1 MYQIILN
8 ALKAK
13 FQGVSDNILSR
24 IATKLA
30 KTATTQ
36 EQVTT
41 AVEGVTLQQVID
53 SYADHRAT
61 EATQTA
67 IQNYES
73 KYGLKDGEKVQS
85 VTQGGAPIQ
94 TGQPTVQTTATG
106 GSNDTPEWAKQ
117 LIEQNK
123 TLTERI
129 AKMEGQ
135 NTTASRKQKL
145 NEVISKL
152 PEKLR
157 KPYERIT
164 LDSMTDEDFN
174 TLVTEVTT
182 EVEGIA
188 NDINSKGAVF
198 GRPTS
203 SQGGGTSGNELTKE
217 QQDAIAH
224 RDSVNKTEGQPF

>member
-13 FQGVSDNILSR
+13 FQGVSDAVLSR
-24 IATKLA
+24 IANKLA
-30 KTATTQ
+30 KTVTSQ
-36 EQVTT
+36 EQVATS
-41 AVEGVTLQQVID
+41 VEGVTLQQVID

-61 EATQTA
+61 EAQQTA
-67 IQNYES
+67 VQNYES
-73 KYGLKDGEKVQS
+73 KYGLKDGEKVTP
-85 VTQGGAPIQ
+85 VTVQQQG
-94 TGQPTVQTTATG
+94 GQPTGGQPTQPTAGATE
-106 GSNDTPEWAKQ
+106 TPEWAKQ

-123 TLTERI
+123 ALTDRI

-135 NTTASRKQKL
+135 RTTDSRKQQL
-145 NEVISKL
+145 STIIAKL
-152 PEKLR
+152 PEQLR

-164 LDSMTDEDFN
+164 LDSLSDEQFN

-198 GRPTS
+198 GRPTANS
-203 SQGGGTSGNELTKE
+203 GGNQGNELTKE

-224 RDSVNKTEGQPF
+224 RDGSVKGEGQPF

>member
-1 MYQIILN
+1 MFQLILN

-13 FQGVSDNILSR
+13 FQGVSDAVLSR
-24 IATKLA
+24 IANKLA
-30 KTATTQ
+30 KTVTSQ
-36 EQVTT
+36 EQVATT
-41 AVEGVTLQQVID
+41 VEGVTLQQVID

-61 EATQTA
+61 EAQQTA
-67 IQNYES
+67 VQNYES
-73 KYGLKDGEKVQS
+73 KYGLKDGEKVTP
-85 VTQGGAPIQ
+85 VTVQQQG
-94 TGQPTVQTTATG
+94 GQPTGGQPTQPTAGATE
-106 GSNDTPEWAKQ
+106 TPEWAKQ

-123 TLTERI
+123 ALTDRI

-135 NTTASRKQKL
+135 RTTDSRKQQL
-145 NEVISKL
+145 STIIAKL
-152 PEKLR
+152 PEQLR

-164 LDSMTDEDFN
+164 LDSLSDEQFN

-198 GRPTS
+198 GRPTANS
-203 SQGGGTSGNELTKE
+203 GGNQGNELTKE

-224 RDSVNKTEGQPF
+224 RDGSVKGEGQPF

>member
-1 MYQIILN
+1 MFQLILN

-13 FQGVSDNILSR
+13 FQGVSDAVLSR
-24 IATKLA
+24 IANKLA
-30 KTATTQ
+30 KTVTSQ
-36 EQVTT
+36 EQVATS
-41 AVEGVTLQQVID
+41 VEGVTLQQVID

-61 EATQTA
+61 EAQQTA
-67 IQNYES
+67 VQNYES
-73 KYGLKDGEKVQS
+73 KYGLKDGEKVTP
-85 VTQGGAPIQ
+85 VTVQQQG
-94 TGQPTVQTTATG
+94 GQPTGGQPTQPTAGATE
-106 GSNDTPEWAKQ
+106 TPEWAKQ

-123 TLTERI
+123 ALTDRI

-135 NTTASRKQKL
+135 RTTDSRKQQL
-145 NEVISKL
+145 STIIAKL
-152 PEKLR
+152 PEQLR

-164 LDSMTDEDFN
+164 LDSLSDEQFN

-198 GRPTS
+198 GRPTANS
-203 SQGGGTSGNELTKE
+203 GGNQGNELTKE

-224 RDSVNKTEGQPF
+224 RDGSVKGEGQPF

>member
-67 IQNYES
+67 VQNYES
-73 KYGLKDGEKVQS
+73 KYGLKDGEKVTP
-85 VTQGGAPIQ
+85 VTVQQQG
-94 TGQPTVQTTATG
+94 GQPTGGQPTQPTAGATE
-106 GSNDTPEWAKQ
+106 TPEWAKQ

-123 TLTERI
+123 ALTDRI

-135 NTTASRKQKL
+135 RTTDSRKQQL
-145 NEVISKL
+145 STIIAKL
-152 PEKLR
+152 PEQLR

-164 LDSMTDEDFN
+164 LDSLSDEQFN

-198 GRPTS
+198 GRPTANS
-203 SQGGGTSGNELTKE
+203 GGNQGNELTKE

-224 RDSVNKTEGQPF
+224 RDGSVKGEGQPF

>member
-1 MYQIILN
+1 MRKAILD

-13 FQGVSDNILSR
+13 FQGVSDAVLSR
-24 IATKLA
+24 IANKLA
-30 KTATTQ
+30 KTVTSQ
-36 EQVTT
+36 EQVATS
-41 AVEGVTLQQVID
+41 VEGVTLQQVID

-61 EATQTA
+61 EAQQTA
-67 IQNYES
+67 VQNYES
-73 KYGLKDGEKVQS
+73 KYGLKDGEKVTP
-85 VTQGGAPIQ
+85 VTVQQQG
-94 TGQPTVQTTATG
+94 GQPTGGQPTQPTAGATE
-106 GSNDTPEWAKQ
+106 TPEWAKQ

-123 TLTERI
+123 ALTDRI

-135 NTTASRKQKL
+135 RTTDSRKQQL
-145 NEVISKL
+145 STIIAKL
-152 PEKLR
+152 PEQLR

-164 LDSMTDEDFN
+164 LDSLSDEQFN

-198 GRPTS
+198 GRPTANS
-203 SQGGGTSGNELTKE
+203 GGNQGNELTKE

-224 RDSVNKTEGQPF
+224 RDGSVKGEGQPF

>member
-1 MYQIILN
+1 MYQLILN

-13 FQGVSDNILSR
+13 FQGVSDAVLSR
-24 IATKLA
+24 IANKLA
-30 KTATTQ
+30 KTVTSQ
-36 EQVTT
+36 EQVATS
-41 AVEGVTLQQVID
+41 VEGVTLQQVID

-61 EATQTA
+61 EAQQTA
-67 IQNYES
+67 VQNYES
-73 KYGLKDGEKVQS
+73 KYGLKDGEKVTP
-85 VTQGGAPIQ
+85 VTVQQQG
-94 TGQPTVQTTATG
+94 GQPTGGQPTQRTAGATE
-106 GSNDTPEWAKQ
+106 TPEWAKQ

-123 TLTERI
+123 ALTDRI

-135 NTTASRKQKL
+135 RTTDSRKQQL
-145 NEVISKL
+145 STIIAKL
-152 PEKLR
+152 PEQLR

-164 LDSMTDEDFN
+164 LDSLSDEQFN

-198 GRPTS
+198 GRPTANS
-203 SQGGGTSGNELTKE
+203 GGNQGNELTKE

-224 RDSVNKTEGQPF
+224 RDGSVKGEGQPF

>member
-1 MYQIILN
+1 MYQLILN

-13 FQGVSDNILSR
+13 FQGVSDAVLSR
-24 IATKLA
+24 IANKLA
-30 KTATTQ
+30 KTVTSQ
-36 EQVTT
+36 EQVATS
-41 AVEGVTLQQVID
+41 VEGVTLQQVID

-61 EATQTA
+61 EAQQTA
-67 IQNYES
+67 VQNYES
-73 KYGLKDGEKVQS
+73 KYGLKDGEKVTP
-85 VTQGGAPIQ
+85 VTVQQ
-94 TGQPTVQTTATG
+94 QDGQPTEGQPTQPTAGATE
-106 GSNDTPEWAKQ
+106 TPEWAKQ

-123 TLTERI
+123 ALTDRI

-135 NTTASRKQKL
+135 RTTDSRKQQL
-145 NEVISKL
+145 STIIAKL
-152 PEKLR
+152 PEQLR

-164 LDSMTDEDFN
+164 LDSLSDEQFN

-198 GRPTS
+198 GRPTANS
-203 SQGGGTSGNELTKE
+203 GGNQGNELTKE

-224 RDSVNKTEGQPF
+224 RDGSVKGEGQPF

>member
-24 IATKLA
+24 IAAKLA

-61 EATQTA
+61 EAQQTA
-67 IQNYES
+67 VQNYES
-73 KYGLKDGEKVQS
+73 KYGLKDGEKVTP
-85 VTQGGAPIQ
+85 VTVQQQG
-94 TGQPTVQTTATG
+94 GQPTGGQPTQPTG
-106 GSNDTPEWAKQ
+106 GANETPEWAKQ

-123 TLTERI
+123 ALTDRI

-135 NTTASRKQKL
+135 RTTDSRKQQL
-145 NEVISKL
+145 STIIAKL

-164 LDSMTDEDFN
+164 VDSLTDEQFN

-182 EVEGIA
+182 EVDGIA
-188 NDINSKGAVF
+188 NDFNSKGAVF
-198 GRPTS
+198 GRPTAN
-203 SQGGGTSGNELTKE
+203 GGGNQGNELTKE
-217 QQDAIAH
+217 QQEAIAH
-224 RDSVNKTEGQPF
+224 RDGSAKGEGQPF

>member
-1 MYQIILN
+1 MFQLILN

-13 FQGVSDNILSR
+13 FQGVSDAVLSR
-24 IATKLA
+24 IANKLA
-30 KTATTQ
+30 KTVTSQ
-36 EQVTT
+36 EQVATS
-41 AVEGVTLQQVID
+41 VEGVTLQQVID

-61 EATQTA
+61 EAQQTA
-67 IQNYES
+67 VQNYES
-73 KYGLKDGEKVQS
+73 KYGLKDGEKVTP
-85 VTQGGAPIQ
+85 VTVQQQG
-94 TGQPTVQTTATG
+94 GQPTGGQPTQATAGATE
-106 GSNDTPEWAKQ
+106 TPEWAKQ

-123 TLTERI
+123 ALTDRI

-135 NTTASRKQKL
+135 RTTDSRKQQL
-145 NEVISKL
+145 STIIAKL
-152 PEKLR
+152 PEQLR

-164 LDSMTDEDFN
+164 LDSLSDEQFN

-198 GRPTS
+198 GRPTANS
-203 SQGGGTSGNELTKE
+203 GGNQGNELTKE

-224 RDSVNKTEGQPF
+224 RDGSVKGEGQPF

>member
-1 MYQIILN
+1 MYQLILN

-13 FQGVSDNILSR
+13 FQGVSDAVLSR
-24 IATKLA
+24 IANKLA
-30 KTATTQ
+30 KTVTSQ

-41 AVEGVTLQQVID
+41 SVEGVTLQQVID

-61 EATQTA
+61 EAQQTA
-67 IQNYES
+67 VQNYES
-73 KYGLKDGEKVQS
+73 KYGLKDGEKVTP
-85 VTQGGAPIQ
+85 VTVQQQG
-94 TGQPTVQTTATG
+94 GQPTGGQPTQPTAGATE
-106 GSNDTPEWAKQ
+106 TPEWAKQ

-123 TLTERI
+123 ALTDRI

-135 NTTASRKQKL
+135 RTTDSRKQQL
-145 NEVISKL
+145 STIIAKL
-152 PEKLR
+152 PEQLR

-164 LDSMTDEDFN
+164 LDSLSDEQFN

-198 GRPTS
+198 GRPTANS
-203 SQGGGTSGNELTKE
+203 GGNQGNELTKE

-224 RDSVNKTEGQPF
+224 RDGSVKGEGQPF

>member
-1 MYQIILN
+1 MYQLILN

-13 FQGVSDNILSR
+13 FQGVSDAVLSR
-24 IATKLA
+24 IANKLA
-30 KTATTQ
+30 KTVTSQ
-36 EQVTT
+36 EQVATS
-41 AVEGVTLQQVID
+41 VEGVTLQQVID

-67 IQNYES
+67 VQNYES
-73 KYGLKDGEKVQS
+73 KYGLKDGEKVTS
-85 VTQGGAPIQ
+85 VTVQQQG
-94 TGQPTVQTTATG
+94 GQPTGGQPTQPTAGATE
-106 GSNDTPEWAKQ
+106 TPEWAKQ

-123 TLTERI
+123 ALTDRI

-135 NTTASRKQKL
+135 RTTDSRKQQL
-145 NEVISKL
+145 STIIAKL
-152 PEKLR
+152 PEQLR

-164 LDSMTDEDFN
+164 LDSLSDEQFN

-198 GRPTS
+198 GRPTANS
-203 SQGGGTSGNELTKE
+203 GGNQGNELTKE

-224 RDSVNKTEGQPF
+224 RDGSVKGEGQPF

>member
-1 MYQIILN
+1 MFQLILN

-13 FQGVSDNILSR
+13 FQGVSDAVLSR
-24 IATKLA
+24 IANKLA
-30 KTATTQ
+30 KTVTSQ
-36 EQVTT
+36 EQVATS
-41 AVEGVTLQQVID
+41 VEGVTLQQVID

-61 EATQTA
+61 EAQQTA
-67 IQNYES
+67 VQNYES
-73 KYGLKDGEKVQS
+73 KYGLKDGEKVTPVIVQQ
-85 VTQGGAPIQ
+85 QG
-94 TGQPTVQTTATG
+94 GQPTGGQPTQPTAGATE
-106 GSNDTPEWAKQ
+106 TPEWAKQ

-123 TLTERI
+123 ALTDRI

-135 NTTASRKQKL
+135 RTTDSRKQQL
-145 NEVISKL
+145 STIIAKL
-152 PEKLR
+152 PEQLR

-164 LDSMTDEDFN
+164 LDSLSDEQFN

-198 GRPTS
+198 GRPTANS
-203 SQGGGTSGNELTKE
+203 GGNQGNELTKE

-224 RDSVNKTEGQPF
+224 RDGSVKGEGQPF

>member
-1 MYQIILN
+1 MYQLILN

-13 FQGVSDNILSR
+13 FQGVSDAVLSR
-24 IATKLA
+24 IANKLA
-30 KTATTQ
+30 KTVTSQ
-36 EQVTT
+36 EQVAT

-67 IQNYES
+67 VQNYES
-73 KYGLKDGEKVQS
+73 KYGLKDGEKVTP
-85 VTQGGAPIQ
+85 VTVQQQG
-94 TGQPTVQTTATG
+94 GQPTGGQPTQPTAGATE
-106 GSNDTPEWAKQ
+106 TPEWAKQ

-123 TLTERI
+123 ALTDRI

-135 NTTASRKQKL
+135 RTTDSRKQQL
-145 NEVISKL
+145 STIIAKL
-152 PEKLR
+152 PEQLR

-164 LDSMTDEDFN
+164 LDSLSDEQFN

-198 GRPTS
+198 GRPTANS
-203 SQGGGTSGNELTKE
+203 GGNQGNELTKE

-224 RDSVNKTEGQPF
+224 RDGSVKGEGQPF

>member
-1 MYQIILN
+1 MYQLILN

-13 FQGVSDNILSR
+13 FQGVSDAVLSR
-24 IATKLA
+24 IANKLA
-30 KTATTQ
+30 KTVTSQ
-36 EQVTT
+36 EQVATS
-41 AVEGVTLQQVID
+41 VEGVTIQQVID

-61 EATQTA
+61 EAQQTA
-67 IQNYES
+67 VQNYES
-73 KYGLKDGEKVQS
+73 KYGLKDGEKVTP
-85 VTQGGAPIQ
+85 VTVQQQG
-94 TGQPTVQTTATG
+94 GQPTGGQPTQPTAGATE
-106 GSNDTPEWAKQ
+106 TPEWAKL

-123 TLTERI
+123 TLTDRI

-135 NTTASRKQKL
+135 RTTDNRKQQL
-145 NEVISKL
+145 STIIAKL

-164 LDSMTDEDFN
+164 LDSLSDEQFN

-198 GRPTS
+198 GRPTANS
-203 SQGGGTSGNELTKE
+203 GGNQGNELTKE

-224 RDSVNKTEGQPF
+224 RDGSVKGEGQPF

>member
-1 MYQIILN
+1 MYQLILN

-13 FQGVSDNILSR
+13 FQGVSDAVLSR
-24 IATKLA
+24 IANKLA
-30 KTATTQ
+30 KTVTSQ
-36 EQVTT
+36 EQVATS
-41 AVEGVTLQQVID
+41 VEGVTLQQVID

-61 EATQTA
+61 EAQQTA
-67 IQNYES
+67 VQNYES
-73 KYGLKDGEKVQS
+73 KYGLKDGEKVTP
-85 VTQGGAPIQ
+85 VTGQQQG
-94 TGQPTVQTTATG
+94 GQPTGGQPTQPTAGATE
-106 GSNDTPEWAKQ
+106 TPEWAKQ

-123 TLTERI
+123 ALTDRI

-135 NTTASRKQKL
+135 RTTDSRKQQL
-145 NEVISKL
+145 STIIAKL
-152 PEKLR
+152 PEQLR

-164 LDSMTDEDFN
+164 LDSLSDEQFN

-198 GRPTS
+198 GRPTANS
-203 SQGGGTSGNELTKE
+203 GGNQGNELTKE

-224 RDSVNKTEGQPF
+224 RDGSVKGEGQPF

>member
-1 MYQIILN
+1 MYQLILN

-13 FQGVSDNILSR
+13 FQGVSDAVLSR
-24 IATKLA
+24 IANKLA
-30 KTATTQ
+30 KTVTSQ
-36 EQVTT
+36 EQVATS
-41 AVEGVTLQQVID
+41 VEGVTLQQVID

-61 EATQTA
+61 EAQQTA
-67 IQNYES
+67 VQNYES
-73 KYGLKDGEKVQS
+73 KYGLKDGAKVTP
-85 VTQGGAPIQ
+85 VTVQQQG
-94 TGQPTVQTTATG
+94 GQPTGGQPTQPTAG
-106 GSNDTPEWAKQ
+106 ANETPEWAKQ

-123 TLTERI
+123 TLTDRI

-135 NTTASRKQKL
+135 RTTDSRKQQL
-145 NEVISKL
+145 STIIAKL

-164 LDSMTDEDFN
+164 LDSLSDEQFN

-198 GRPTS
+198 GRPTANS
-203 SQGGGTSGNELTKE
+203 GGNQGNELTKE

-224 RDSVNKTEGQPF
+224 RDGSVKGEGQPF

>member
-30 KTATTQ
+30 KTATTL

-67 IQNYES
+67 VQNYES
-73 KYGLKDGEKVQS
+73 KYGLKDGEKVTP
-85 VTQGGAPIQ
+85 VTVQQQG
-94 TGQPTVQTTATG
+94 GQPTGGQPTQPTAGATE
-106 GSNDTPEWAKQ
+106 TPEWAKQ

-123 TLTERI
+123 ALTDRI

-135 NTTASRKQKL
+135 RTTDSRKQQL
-145 NEVISKL
+145 STIIAKL
-152 PEKLR
+152 PEQLR

-164 LDSMTDEDFN
+164 LDSLSDEQFN

-198 GRPTS
+198 GRPTANS
-203 SQGGGTSGNELTKE
+203 GGNQGNELTKE

-224 RDSVNKTEGQPF
+224 RDGSVKGEGQPF

>member
-67 IQNYES
+67 VQNYES
-73 KYGLKDGEKVQS
+73 KYGLKDGEKVTP
-85 VTQGGAPIQ
+85 VTVQQQG
-94 TGQPTVQTTATG
+94 GQPTGGQPTQPTAGATE
-106 GSNDTPEWAKQ
+106 TPEWAKQ

-123 TLTERI
+123 ALTDRI

-135 NTTASRKQKL
+135 RTTDNRKQQL
-145 NEVISKL
+145 STIIAKL
-152 PEKLR
+152 PEQLR

-164 LDSMTDEDFN
+164 LDSMTDEEFN

>member
-1 MYQIILN
+1 MYQLILN

-13 FQGVSDNILSR
+13 FQGVSDAVLSR
-24 IATKLA
+24 IANKLA
-30 KTATTQ
+30 KTVTSQ
-36 EQVTT
+36 EQVATS
-41 AVEGVTLQQVID
+41 VEGVTLQQVID

-61 EATQTA
+61 EAQQTA
-67 IQNYES
+67 VQNYES
-73 KYGLKDGEKVQS
+73 KYGLKDGEKVTP
-85 VTQGGAPIQ
+85 VTVQQQGSQPTG
-94 TGQPTVQTTATG
+94 GQPTQLTAG
-106 GSNDTPEWAKQ
+106 ANETPEWAKQ

-123 TLTERI
+123 ALTDRI

-135 NTTASRKQKL
+135 RTTDSRKQQL
-145 NEVISKL
+145 STIIAKL
-152 PEKLR
+152 PEQLR

-164 LDSMTDEDFN
+164 LDSLSDEQFN

-198 GRPTS
+198 GRPTANS
-203 SQGGGTSGNELTKE
+203 GGNQGNELTKE

-224 RDSVNKTEGQPF
+224 RDGSVKGEGQPF

>member
-67 IQNYES
+67 VQNYES
-73 KYGLKDGEKVQS
+73 KYGLKDGEKVQP
-85 VTQGGAPIQ
+85 VTVQQQG
-94 TGQPTVQTTATG
+94 GQPTGGQPTQPTAGATE
-106 GSNDTPEWAKQ
+106 TPEWAKQ

-123 TLTERI
+123 ALTDRI

-135 NTTASRKQKL
+135 RTTDSRKQQL
-145 NEVISKL
+145 STIIAKL
-152 PEKLR
+152 PEQLR

-164 LDSMTDEDFN
+164 LDSLSDEQFN

-198 GRPTS
+198 GRPTANS
-203 SQGGGTSGNELTKE
+203 GGNQGNELTKE

-224 RDSVNKTEGQPF
+224 RDGSVKGEGQPF

>member
-1 MYQIILN
+1 MFQLILN

-13 FQGVSDNILSR
+13 FQGVSDAVLSR
-24 IATKLA
+24 IANKLA
-30 KTATTQ
+30 KTVTSQ
-36 EQVTT
+36 EQVATS
-41 AVEGVTLQQVID
+41 VEGVTLQQVID

-61 EATQTA
+61 EAQQTA
-67 IQNYES
+67 VQNYES
-73 KYGLKDGEKVQS
+73 KYGLKDGEKVTP
-85 VTQGGAPIQ
+85 VTVQQQG
-94 TGQPTVQTTATG
+94 GQPTGGQPTQPTAGATE
-106 GSNDTPEWAKQ
+106 TPEWAKQ

-123 TLTERI
+123 ALTDRI

-135 NTTASRKQKL
+135 RTTDSRKQQL
-145 NEVISKL
+145 STIIAKL
-152 PEKLR
+152 PEKFR

-164 LDSMTDEDFN
+164 LDSLSDEQFN

-198 GRPTS
+198 GRPTANS
-203 SQGGGTSGNELTKE
+203 GGNQGNELTKE

-224 RDSVNKTEGQPF
+224 RDGSVKGEGQPF

>member
-1 MYQIILN
+1 MYQLILN

-13 FQGVSDNILSR
+13 FQGVSDAVLSR
-24 IATKLA
+24 IANKLA
-30 KTATTQ
+30 KTVTSQ
-36 EQVTT
+36 EQVATS
-41 AVEGVTLQQVID
+41 VEGVTLQQVID

-61 EATQTA
+61 EAQQTA
-67 IQNYES
+67 VQNYES
-73 KYGLKDGEKVQS
+73 KYGLKDGEKVTP
-85 VTQGGAPIQ
+85 VTVQQQGGQ
-94 TGQPTVQTTATG
+94 STGGQPTQPTAGATE
-106 GSNDTPEWAKQ
+106 TPEWAKQ

-123 TLTERI
+123 ALTDRI

-135 NTTASRKQKL
+135 RTTDSRKQQL
-145 NEVISKL
+145 STIIAKL
-152 PEKLR
+152 PEQLR

-164 LDSMTDEDFN
+164 LDSLSDEQFN

-198 GRPTS
+198 GRPTANS
-203 SQGGGTSGNELTKE
+203 GGNQGNELTKD

-224 RDSVNKTEGQPF
+224 RDGSVKGEGQPF

>member
-1 MYQIILN
+1 MFQLILN

-13 FQGVSDNILSR
+13 FQGVSDAVLSR
-24 IATKLA
+24 IANKLA
-30 KTATTQ
+30 KTVTSQ
-36 EQVTT
+36 EQVATS
-41 AVEGVTLQQVID
+41 VEGVTLQQVID

-61 EATQTA
+61 EAQQTA
-67 IQNYES
+67 VQNYES
-73 KYGLKDGEKVQS
+73 KYGLKDGEKVTP
-85 VTQGGAPIQ
+85 VTVQQQG
-94 TGQPTVQTTATG
+94 GQPTTG
-106 GSNDTPEWAKQ
+106 GQPTQPTAGATETPEWAKQ

-123 TLTERI
+123 ALTDRI

-135 NTTASRKQKL
+135 RTTDSRKQQL
-145 NEVISKL
+145 STIIAKL
-152 PEKLR
+152 PEQLR

-164 LDSMTDEDFN
+164 LDSLSDEQFN

-198 GRPTS
+198 GRPTANS
-203 SQGGGTSGNELTKE
+203 GGNQGNELTKE

-224 RDSVNKTEGQPF
+224 RDGSVKGEGQPF

>member
-1 MYQIILN
+1 MYQLILN

-13 FQGVSDNILSR
+13 FQGVSDAVLSR
-24 IATKLA
+24 IANKLA
-30 KTATTQ
+30 KTVTSQ
-36 EQVTT
+36 EQVATS
-41 AVEGVTLQQVID
+41 VEGVTLQQVID

-61 EATQTA
+61 EAQQTA
-67 IQNYES
+67 VQNYES
-73 KYGLKDGEKVQS
+73 KYGLKDGEKVTP
-85 VTQGGAPIQ
+85 VTVQQQG
-94 TGQPTVQTTATG
+94 GQPTGGQPTQPTAGATE
-106 GSNDTPEWAKQ
+106 TPEWAKQ

-123 TLTERI
+123 ALTDRI

-135 NTTASRKQKL
+135 RTTDSRKQQL
-145 NEVISKL
+145 STIIAKL
-152 PEKLR
+152 PEQLR

-164 LDSMTDEDFN
+164 LDSLSDEQFN

-198 GRPTS
+198 GRPTANS
-203 SQGGGTSGNELTKE
+203 GGNQGSELTKE

-224 RDSVNKTEGQPF
+224 RDGSVKGEGQPF